1 MTLGHESNGAVLE
14 IEVSQTTVKRVM
26 HHYSLQLNIPFA
38 ASLTV
43 TAPFVKSSWLTST
56 AFTDYRYSEFLARVL
71 CRCHYLSLSM

>member
-26 HHYSLQLNIPFA
+26 HLQLNIPFA

>member
-26 HHYSLQLNIPFA
+26 HLQFNIPFA
-38 ASLTV
+38 ASLSV
-43 TAPFVKSSWLTST
+43 TAPFVKGSWLTST
-56 AFTDYRYSEFLARVL
+56 TFTDYRYSEFLVRVL

>member
-14 IEVSQTTVKRVM
+14 IE
-26 HHYSLQLNIPFA
+26 LNIPFA

-56 AFTDYRYSEFLARVL
+56 AFTDYFYSEFLARVL

>member
-14 IEVSQTTVKRVM
+14 IE
-26 HHYSLQLNIPFA
+26 LNIPFA

>member
-26 HHYSLQLNIPFA
+26 HLQLNIPFA

-43 TAPFVKSSWLTST
+43 MAPFVKSSWLTST
-56 AFTDYRYSEFLARVL
+56 AFTDCRYSEFLARVL

>member
-1 MTLGHESNGAVLE
+1 PHTKIGLPKSFGEA
-14 IEVSQTTVKRVM
+14 
-26 HHYSLQLNIPFA
+26 YSLQLNIPFA